1 MSRVD
6 DLKDELARAQRA
18 FKQNPTPSLATSI
31 EQITASLKY
40 WLRTGGKS

>member
-31 EQITASLKY
+31 EQIKASLKY
-40 WLRTGGKS
+40 ELRARKG